1 MTKLLLVVGLC
12 SLIPGAN
19 AQQATMGEP
28 PTSTSRPETGPASQ
42 PAAQEPAAEN
52 QIPPE
57 LRPGHALDPAD
68 VDILTGKR
76 DREIEAARQT
86 AALAAAGAYGEYGY
100 YGDYYWMNGRLG
112 PAWDIPMLPLARITN
127 PFFFSRISPRGF
139 GRGGFRVGR

>member
-1 MTKLLLVVGLC
+1 MTKLLLVVALC
-12 SLIPGAN
+12 SLVPAAH

-28 PTSTSRPETGPASQ
+28 PTSASRPETDPASQ
-42 PAAQEPAAEN
+42 PVAQEPAAEN

-68 VDILTGKR
+68 VDILSGKR

-86 AALAAAGAYGEYGY
+86 AAVVAYGEYGY

-112 PAWDIPMLPLARITN
+112 TAWDIPVLPLSRITN
-127 PFFFSRISPRGF
+127 PYFFSRISRRGF
-139 GRGGFRVGR
+139 GRGGFRGGR